1 MAKKQANDDWQD
13 ALFAAPPR
21 AFVAERKRVA
31 GELKAAG
38 RLDESRAAAKLKR
51 PSASVWAVNQ
61 LARRAPDELAELLE
75 LGASLRAGERKL
87 LRGGSAGDFMTDA
100 RTARQKVAALSRRAE
115 AALSEA
121 GQQKA
126 TLSLA
131 RKIAQTLHAAS
142 IGDDETRAKL
152 EAGRLEEDLQPPSS
166 FGGGSTSLAAALAAS
181 VAARPKTQAAHAER
195 KRADVERKRALAAHK
210 EAAEGKS
217 RAHGGGGDGGART
230 DAAAHSHAG
239 ASAAA
244 AARKRAAADR
254 KQAAAALRDERRAQA
269 AARKHAAAVARA
281 VAVADRLVAERKRAV
296 EKARAA
302 VERTET
308 ELRAAKDALA
318 DAETAAAAAH
328 RAAADDD

>member
-38 RLDESRAAAKLKR
+38 RLEESRAAAKLKR

-217 RAHGGGGDGGART
+217 RTHGGGDGGART

-269 AARKHAAAVARA
+269 AARKHAAAVTRA
-281 VAVADRLVAERKRAV
+281 VAAADRLVAERKRAV